1 MMKPSPGTSIT
12 ALLGFIAVFFQAS
25 HTVAAELKVMTPRSM
40 WTVLKEIGPEFERNS
55 GHKLDVVTGIAATL
69 ADRIILGRTSTFS
82 LGRLFRSNGLSRAT
96 NSLRRRVRPSHDP
109 ELAWKCVQARPS
121 LTSIL

>member
-1 MMKPSPGTSIT
+1 MMKPWPGRSIT

-69 ADRIILGRTSTFS
+69 ADRIIRGENFDVFV
-82 LGRLFRSNGLSRAT
+82 GPPVQIERLIQSNKL
-96 NSLRRRVRPSHDP
+96 VPD
-109 ELAWKCVQARPS
+109 
-121 LTSIL
+121 